1 MDLVYFYRHIQPG
14 ELGSRHAT
22 EELRYSL
29 RSMAENFAPLG
40 EVHVFGGRAPWFSA
54 HVHHYPV
61 RQAYQKH
68 ENTWRVW
75 RQIASAAASGYLPD
89 EFLIMNDD
97 YFLMRPWAGPVPDY
111 VSGMLSDWVARRAQ
125 SRNIADTIERTQ
137 VMIEELGG
145 PTRHAQLG
153 YELHVPLRV
162 HGPTLAAMWP
172 ELERWT
178 HGGRIT
184 HRIAKRSAYGN
195 LAGISYGTEVMPTD
209 CKVIKSGDP
218 IPDGPWLST
227 SDDAFAYRNT
237 HEVGRVIRTT
247 FPRRCR
253 FEALPSDT
261 VIEKRTVRS
270 GTPAAR
276 RVAPRSWTGTPR
288 KA

>member
-1 MDLVYFYRHIQPG
+1 MDLVYFYRHIQPA
-14 ELGSRHAT
+14 ELNGRHAT

-29 RSMAENFAPLG
+29 RSMAQNFAELG
-40 EVHVFGGRAPWFSA
+40 EVHVFGGRAPWFSG

-75 RQIASAAASGYLPD
+75 RQIASAAAAGYLPD

-97 YFLMRPWAGPVPDY
+97 YFLMRPWVGPVPAY
-111 VSGMLSDWVARRAQ
+111 VSGTLSDWRAARAQ

-137 VMIEELGG
+137 VMVEALGG
-145 PTRHAQLG
+145 PPAAAQLG
-153 YELHVPLRV
+153 YELHVPMRV

-172 ELERWT
+172 RMDEWT
-178 HGGRIT
+178 RRGVIT
-184 HRIAKRSAYGN
+184 RRIAKRSAYGN
-195 LAGISYGTEVMPTD
+195 LAGDRGALVEVMPAD

-227 SDDAFAYRNT
+227 SDEAFAYRNT
-237 HEVGRVIRTT
+237 HVAGRMIRAA
-247 FPRRCR
+247 FPRRSR
-253 FEALPSDT
+253 FELPPSDT
-261 VIEKRTVRS
+261 VIEQRTVRS
-270 GTPAAR
+270 GTPAPR

-288 KA
+288 